1 MRMTRGCVKAAL
13 AIGCSAIMTSAAF
26 GAPAVSTD
34 TLFCIGRPDGSAMEF
49 GLTAER
55 WPGYAK
61 AYPNPIVFTVGKSKL
76 ADWPY
81 IHPSNHDSWAGG
93 KAHTF
98 TIKFNIEK
106 PPQHNLYLILGLTDV
121 FTPPELIVSLN
132 GRDIAKRRLPIGKG
146 QSNAGP
152 GETARPMSLVLTV
165 PKSALQAG
173 ENSLCL
179 TLRDGSWMIY
189 DYVALSANP
198 KPLKIQ
204 DETPEVAQAFLRGPL
219 AGVEEIVFAVRS
231 IIYEHW
237 YANFGYLSPDA
248 NKKMYGKAGRLCKIN
263 LKTGKLTLLV
273 NDPEGSVRDPAV
285 HYDGRTIIFSY
296 RKGGTDTYHLYTIN
310 ADGTGLRQLTDG
322 IYDDFEPA
330 WLPDG
335 GIVFISARG
344 KRWVNCWLTQVANIF
359 RCDAD
364 GRNIRQLSA
373 NLEHDNTPW
382 PLPDGRIA
390 YMRWEYVDRNQ
401 VNYHHLWAMNPDG
414 TSQTILFGN
423 LNPGGVYIDAKPIPG
438 TDQVA
443 MINSPGHGQT
453 EHMGF
458 VATVDFKAGPDNLPS
473 LRNVTRRSDYRDV
486 WAFSPD
492 AFIAARDSRLMAI
505 NGRGQI
511 ATLFTLP
518 EEFCKE
524 PNTWLHE
531 PRPIIKREREAVIPP
546 RVDLAQP
553 VGRYMLDNVYFGRN
567 VSGVQPGEIKKLL
580 IVESLPKPVNFTGG
594 MDPMSYAGT
603 FTLERVLGTVPVEPD
618 GSAYFEAPALRS
630 LLFVALDEKDRAVKR
645 MQSFTTVVPGETLG
659 CVGCHEHRALTQ
671 QACMA
676 RRPSAT
682 ARAASKIEPFHG
694 VPDIPDFPR
703 DIQPVLDRNC
713 VKCHD
718 YDKREG
724 GVILTGDHGPMF
736 SHSFYTLTVWRQ
748 IADGR
753 NMARSNYAPR
763 ALGSGGS
770 PLMDKLNGAHHGV
783 KASPRDQLMA
793 RLWLDC
799 GAPYPG
805 TYAALGCGMI
815 GGYQQ
820 NKEILENDQ
829 DWPATMAA
837 QKVFDNRCASCHNAK
852 QHPIPRTLCDE
863 IGLSFWMPSMDD
875 PRLKHSRHIVFNL
888 TRPEKSLAL
897 LAPLAKTAGGYGTC
911 GNVFTSRD
919 DPGYRALLAMCEA
932 GKQRLETI
940 KRFDMPGFR
949 PREEWVR
956 EMKRYGILP
965 ADTKPGAPI
974 NVYEVECQYW
984 KSLWYNPSSPLA
996 ASK

>member
-1 MRMTRGCVKAAL
+1 MRNLRRHSQALFTFLFSCAAL
-13 AIGCSAIMTSAAF
+13 AASAS
-26 GAPAVSTD
+26 PDV
-34 TLFCIGRPDGSAMEF
+34 LFCVGKPDASAMEF
-49 GLTAER
+49 GLTAEL

-76 ADWPY
+76 TDWPY
-81 IHPSNHDSWAGG
+81 IHPSNHDGWAGR

-98 TIKFNIEK
+98 TIKFNLAKLPE
-106 PPQHNLYLILGLTDV
+106 QNLHLLLGLTDV
-121 FTPPELIVSLN
+121 FTPPELVVSVN
-132 GRDIAKRRLPIGKG
+132 GRDIAKRRLPKGKG

-152 GETARPMSLVLTV
+152 GEAARPISLLFTV

-189 DYVALSANP
+189 DYVALSADP

-204 DETPEVAQAFLRGPL
+204 DETPELAQEFLCGPL
-219 AGVEEIVFAVRS
+219 AGAEEIVFAVRS
-231 IIYEHW
+231 IIHEHW
-237 YANFGYLSPDA
+237 YANFGYFSPDA
-248 NKKMYGKAGRLCKIN
+248 NKKMYGKAGRLCKVN
-263 LKTGKLTLLV
+263 LKTGKLTTLV
-273 NDPEGSVRDPAV
+273 DDPEGSVRDPAV
-285 HYDGRTIIFSY
+285 HYDSRLIIFSY
-296 RKGGTDTYHLYTIN
+296 RKGGTETYHLYTIN
-310 ADGTGLRQLTDG
+310 IDGSGLRQLTDG
-322 IYDDFEPA
+322 IYDDIEPA

-335 GIVFISARG
+335 GVVFVSARG

-401 VNYHHLWAMNPDG
+401 VNYHHLWTMNPDG
-414 TSQTILFGN
+414 TSQTIYFGN
-423 LNPGGVYIDAKPIPG
+423 MHPGGVYIDAKPIPG
-438 TDQVA
+438 SDLVA
-443 MINSPGHGQT
+443 LINSPGHGQT
-453 EHMGF
+453 EHMGH
-458 VATVDFKAGPDNLPS
+458 VATMDVSAGPDNLPS
-473 LRNVTRRSDYRDV
+473 LRNVTRRADYRDV

-492 AFIAARDSRLMAI
+492 AFIAARDSRLMAV
-505 NGRGQI
+505 NSRGQS

-531 PRPIIKREREAVIPP
+531 PRPIIKRERELIIPS

-567 VSGVQPGEIKKLL
+567 VSGIQPGEIKKLL

-645 MQSFTTVVPGETLG
+645 MQSFTTVAPGETLG
-659 CVGCHEHRALTQ
+659 CVGCHEHRTLTQ
-671 QACMA
+671 QVCMA
-676 RRPSAT
+676 RRPSAV
-682 ARAASKIEPFHG
+682 ARAASKIEPFAG

-724 GVILTGDHGPMF
+724 GIILTGDRGPMF
-736 SHSFYTLTVWRQ
+736 SHSFYTLTVWKQ

-753 NMARSNYAPR
+753 NMAKSNYTPR
-763 ALGSGGS
+763 SLGSGGS
-770 PLMDKLNGAHHGV
+770 ELMKKLEGGHHGV
-783 KASPRDQLMA
+783 KASPRDLLMV

-805 TYAALGCGMI
+805 TYAALGTGMI

-820 NKEILENDQ
+820 NKEVLENDQ
-829 DWPATMAA
+829 EWPATVAA
-837 QKVFDNRCASCHNAK
+837 QKVFANRCASCHSAEMK
-852 QHPIPRTLCDE
+852 RVPRTLSDE
-863 IGLSFWMPSMDD
+863 IGLSFWTPSMDD
-875 PRLKHSRHIVFNL
+875 PRLKHNRHIVFNL

-911 GNVFTSRD
+911 GAVFSGKA
-919 DPGYRALLAMCEA
+919 DPDYRTLLAMVEG
-932 GKQRLETI
+932 GKKRLEEV

-956 EMKRYGILP
+956 EMIRYGILP
-965 ADTKPGAPI
+965 ASTKPDSPMD
-974 NVYEVECQYW
+974 VYEIERRYW
-984 KSLWYNPSSPLA
+984 KSLWYDPSPPLA
-996 ASK
+996 AGQ